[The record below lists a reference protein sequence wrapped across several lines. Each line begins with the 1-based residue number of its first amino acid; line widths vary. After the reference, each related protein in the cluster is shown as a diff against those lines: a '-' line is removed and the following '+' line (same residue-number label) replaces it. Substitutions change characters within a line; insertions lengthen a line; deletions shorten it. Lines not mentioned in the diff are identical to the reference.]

1 MVASGV
7 ESRDSPPQVRP
18 STETPAAT
26 GADKEPELRMEA
38 EGRERVYRRTETPP
52 RPGPRPHRDRTETR
66 TETPTPTDMNTAIG
80 EDELVCM
87 RLKSAETCMKFGGES
102 FHVAALLHCFLL
114 ADLIQSAP
122 TISPA
127 NWPADSSAAL
137 RAAAER
143 VKTLVEKILRDV
155 PAAHAATV
163 TIEGLTLDS
172 AHTTNLQMMVTSLGI
187 PAAPVLKPPSERF
200 TLDVCM
206 SRMSAGSR
214 LYQRLL
220 GDLSDRLSGLSD
232 LQADLRDLQTH
243 IRKMEEAAHLDVADQ
258 NQSLDL
264 ASRLHSNYELQVA
277 AHLTLTQL
285 RSFSHDLIRSLRA
298 VATYRPQPAG
308 AR

>member
-1 MVASGV
+1 MMMVMMMMMMMMMMV
-7 ESRDSPPQVRP
+7 
-18 STETPAAT
+18 
-26 GADKEPELRMEA
+26 L
-38 EGRERVYRRTETPP
+38 
-52 RPGPRPHRDRTETR
+52 
-66 TETPTPTDMNTAIG
+66 PT
-80 EDELVCM
+80 
-87 RLKSAETCMKFGGES
+87 
-102 FHVAALLHCFLL
+102 VAALLHCFLL